1 MKITYVFKTSM
12 VSTSQLGGMILPQL
26 ESDTHMVEVVGMFFF
41 DDNVFGLQDKN
52 SIEERL
58 SKRAKE
64 KGMLLMACDQCAVR

>member
-1 MKITYVFKTSM
+1 
-12 VSTSQLGGMILPQL
+12 
-26 ESDTHMVEVVGMFFF
+26 MVEVVGMFFF